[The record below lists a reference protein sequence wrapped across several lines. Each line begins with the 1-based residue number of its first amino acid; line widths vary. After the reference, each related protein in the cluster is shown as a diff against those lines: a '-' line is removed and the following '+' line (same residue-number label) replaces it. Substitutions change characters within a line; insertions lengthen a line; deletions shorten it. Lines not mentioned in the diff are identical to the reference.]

1 MYPGGESGPYQHG
14 EGYPGSPAQPPANY
28 PQSPYPYPQQP
39 TYQQPTY
46 QQQPPPAYQQQP
58 PAYQPQPIYQ
68 PQPTYPPAMGYPAPP
83 PRKSQRSAV
92 ILVAAVAVV
101 AMLAVVG
108 VAIFVVVKSGKKDN
122 PNPPVANGS
131 SSPSAGASPSVA
143 TKKNPAPADGLTV
156 GSGPVHVDIYVDY
169 GCPPCGNFEQAA
181 GYDLTNYVSQNK
193 ITLGIHPVAYIDNR
207 SKNQYSSR
215 AAAAV
220 ACANESGKL
229 LEYNKYL
236 LEHQPEED
244 TAGPEN
250 DELISD
256 GRAIGLGNEFA
267 TCVNSGAKK
276 SWVVQATSA
285 ANSKGVN
292 SVPAAYVNGDKVN
305 ATKADV
311 VNAVTSAS

>member
-1 MYPGGESGPYQHG
+1 MYPGGDYQQG
-14 EGYPGSPAQPPANY
+14 EGYQGAPGQPPANY

-39 TYQQPTY
+39 VYPQQPTY
-46 QQQPPPAYQQQP
+46 PQQPPAYQQQP
-58 PAYQPQPIYQ
+58 VYQ
-68 PQPTYPPAMGYPAPP
+68 PQPTYPPNMGYPGPP
-83 PRKSQRSAV
+83 PRKSQRSPV

-131 SSPSAGASPSVA
+131 SSPSGGPSAS
-143 TKKNPAPADGLTV
+143 TKKNPEPAKGLTV
-156 GSGPVHVDIYVDY
+156 GTGPVNVDIYVDY

-193 ITLGIHPVAYIDNR
+193 ITLSIHPVVYIDNR

-220 ACANESGKL
+220 ACANDGDKL
-229 LEYNKYL
+229 LEYSKYL
-236 LEHQPEED
+236 LEHQPDED

-256 GRAIGLGNEFA
+256 GRAIGLGNDFA

-276 SWVVQATSA
+276 SWVTQATSA
-285 ANSKGVN
+285 ANGKGVD
-292 SVPAAYVNGDKVN
+292 SVPAAYVDGDKVN

>member
-1 MYPGGESGPYQHG
+1 MYPGGDYQHG
-14 EGYPGSPAQPPANY
+14 EGYQGVPGQPPANY
-28 PQSPYPYPQQP
+28 PQSPYPYQQQQPVYPQQP
-39 TYQQPTY
+39 AYPQQP
-46 QQQPPPAYQQQP
+46 QPV
-58 PAYQPQPIYQ
+58 YQPQPGYQ
-68 PQPTYPPAMGYPAPP
+68 QPAYPPPMGYPPPP
-83 PRKSQRSAV
+83 PRKSQRSPV

-131 SSPSAGASPSVA
+131 TSPSAGASVS

-156 GSGPVHVDIYVDY
+156 GKGPVKVDIYVDY
-169 GCPPCGNFEQAA
+169 GCPPCSNFEQAA
-181 GYDLTNYVSQNK
+181 GYDLTNYVTQNK
-193 ITLGIHPVAYIDNR
+193 ITLSIHPVAFIDNR

-220 ACANESGKL
+220 ACANDNDKL
-229 LEYNKYL
+229 LEYSKYL

-256 GRAIGLGNEFA
+256 GRAIGLGNDFA
-267 TCVNSGAKK
+267 SCVNSGSKK
-276 SWVVQATSA
+276 TWVTQATSA
-285 ANSKGVN
+285 ANSKGVD

-311 VNAVTSAS
+311 VNAVTNAS